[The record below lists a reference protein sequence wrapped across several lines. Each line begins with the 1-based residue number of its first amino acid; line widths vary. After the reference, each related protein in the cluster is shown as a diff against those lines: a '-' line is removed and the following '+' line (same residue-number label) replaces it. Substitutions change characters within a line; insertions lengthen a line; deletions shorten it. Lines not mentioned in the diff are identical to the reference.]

1 MNNYLSDKV
10 IDDQGNVKTIAGG
23 QDARLYYIDFEGNRK
38 KYLLDG
44 EAAGGSGTGDKISGY
59 VGNADLKFTDGTAY
73 LNADGE
79 TKKLKIGSATASNT
93 PNLEDVDIYGEYVKT
108 HGEGLIVYG
117 PNQELLSV
125 LDDELK
131 YKGEYDISKMKVEYR
146 GSYEDF
152 SFKDDTYVIF
162 YDPVTSI
169 FLSINSPINN
179 GVIEFTTGDT
189 IDFTISSISHLY
201 INKPFAFEPN
211 KHYIIFADKE
221 YFLWCELQNFIQ

>member
-38 KYLLDG
+38 KYLIDG
-44 EAAGGSGTGDKISGY
+44 EAAGGADSGDKISGY

-79 TKKLKIGSATASNT
+79 TKKLKIGSATVSGT
-93 PNLEDVDIYGEYVKT
+93 PNLEDVDIYGEFIKT

-117 PNQELLSV
+117 PEQELLSV

-131 YKGEYDISKMKVEYR
+131 YKGDYNISHMKFKI
-146 GSYEDF
+146 GTDF
-152 SFKDDTYVIF
+152 DFESNTYTYIAL
-162 YDPVTSI
+162 PLTSI
-169 FLSINSPINN
+169 NASFIEPYENA
-179 GVIEFTTGDT
+179 VIEFSTGDT
-189 IDFTISSISHLY
+189 IDFTIASTVHTG

-211 KHYIIFADKE
+211 KHYIIYTDNVNF
-221 YFLWCELQNFIQ
+221 FWCELQNFIQ